1 MNKKLSSILFA
12 LALFGIIVAYIA
24 YQPRPSGDANNDG
37 IVDLADAACIAAD
50 IGSATSSCE
59 GDGANS
65 DVNGD
70 GQIDMADLELV
81 SGAYRE

>member
-1 MNKKLSSILFA
+1 MNKKLTSILLA
-12 LALFGIIVAYIA
+12 LALTAIVMYIA
-24 YQPRPSGDANNDG
+24 YQPRPVGDANNDG

-50 IGSATSSCE
+50 IGSTASSCA

-81 SGAYRE
+81 RDGYGE